1 MTHPASTPPRRRPV
15 FLNLVK
21 IKLPVGA
28 LTSIF
33 HRVSGVQL
41 AVSVPMVLFVLG
53 RSIEGEAGFVQ
64 MADLLRQPGAK
75 LLVVALV
82 WALAHHMLAG
92 VRHMLTDINIGS
104 TLGTA
109 RRSAWG
115 VNVAALAVA
124 ALAVGVVL

>member
-1 MTHPASTPPRRRPV
+1 MTKPATPRQRPV
-15 FLNLVK
+15 FLNLAR

-28 LTSIF
+28 MTSIG
-33 HRVSGVQL
+33 HRLSGVLL
-41 AVSVPMVLFVLG
+41 AVGVPMVLYVLG
-53 RSIEGEAGFVQ
+53 RSIDGEPGFAQ
-64 MADLLRQPGAK
+64 MATLLRQPWAK
-75 LLVVALV
+75 LLLVALI

-115 VNVAALAVA
+115 VNVAALAIA
-124 ALAVGVVL
+124 ALALGVVL

>member
-15 FLNLVK
+15 FLNLAK

-28 LTSIF
+28 TTSIF
-33 HRVSGVQL
+33 HRVSGVLL
-41 AVSVPMVLFVLG
+41 AVGVPMVLFVLG
-53 RSIEGEAGFVQ
+53 RSIDGEAGFVQ
-64 MADLLRQPGAK
+64 MAALLRQPWAK
-75 LLVVALV
+75 LLLVALI

-104 TLGTA
+104 TLGAA

-115 VNVAALAVA
+115 VNLAALVIAV
-124 ALAVGVVL
+124 LAVGVVL

>member
-33 HRVSGVQL
+33 HRVSGVLL